1 MVSMQDIADRLNVSR
16 STVSLVLSGKAGSK
30 VSPAVQKEVIRV
42 AKELRYHVNDLARS
56 LRTGESKIIS
66 VIVTDISNDFFG
78 RLTFHIQEEAKKAG
92 YLVLT
97 VNSNEDASDFR
108 ETIGMLMSKKVDGII
123 VVPPPGGEN
132 SISEIIERG
141 VPVVTVDRESA
152 GLKVDY
158 VGVDNYGAS
167 FQAVKGL
174 IDDGFRNIAV
184 ATLDLD
190 ISPLNARIG
199 AYEDA
204 MREAGLEDMIM
215 EQRIRFLHEDAEIES
230 MIRRFKD
237 CDAVYFTSQRVF
249 IRAMS
254 FATHSGLAFRKDMC
268 LLCFDDIS
276 PYKSLD
282 FDVRYV
288 EQPVG
293 EIARK
298 AFDLLIKKV
307 KGEESAAG
315 RYLFQA
321 RCVV

>member
-16 STVSLVLSGKAGSK
+16 STVSLVLSGKAGNK

-123 VVPPPGGEN
+123 VVPPPGSDN
-132 SISEIIERG
+132 SISDLIERG
-141 VPVVTVDRESA
+141 VPLVTVDRECA
-152 GLKVDY
+152 GLDVDY

-167 FQAVKGL
+167 YDAVKGL
-174 IDDGFRNIAV
+174 IACGLRNIAV

-282 FDVRYV
+282 FDVRYI

-298 AFDLLIKKV
+298 AFDLLIKKI